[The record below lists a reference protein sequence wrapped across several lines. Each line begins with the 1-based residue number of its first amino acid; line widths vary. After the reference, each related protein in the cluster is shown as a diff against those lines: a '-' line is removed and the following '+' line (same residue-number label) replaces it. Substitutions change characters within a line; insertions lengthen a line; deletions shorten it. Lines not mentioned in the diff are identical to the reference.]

1 MIHKAKDK
9 ATNTEMEQWIQD
21 CYKQEVD
28 CVSTLS
34 QVLRQAIENEEKLVN
49 ELALPGAKL
58 EIRKVSTCTYRQCYH
73 TMSSVVI
80 KVNRN
85 GTVTPS
91 INVIAYN

>member
-1 MIHKAKDK
+1 MIHKVKDD
-9 ATNTEMEQWIQD
+9 ATNIEMERWIQD

-58 EIRKVSTCTYRQCYH
+58 EIRQVSTCTYR
-73 TMSSVVI
+73 
-80 KVNRN
+80 
-85 GTVTPS
+85 
-91 INVIAYN
+91 